1 VTEVL
6 EAFFESV
13 IRTATPLAFAA
24 LGETIVERSGVIN
37 MGLEG
42 SIICGSLSAVIVA
55 TSHGPWTALI
65 AAGVAGTL
73 ISLLLALFV
82 TWLRS
87 DQIIS
92 GTAITLFSLGLTGT
106 FYRVIFG
113 SSGSALTIQTM
124 AVVPVP
130 ILSSLPGFGRALFA
144 QPPITYTL
152 YALIPALSWWLYRT
166 HAGLAVRAV
175 GENPEAAGAAGI
187 AVGRIQLMAILFG
200 GFMGGVAGGV
210 LVVAQA
216 GTFAEGMSAGRGF
229 IAIAIVV
236 LGRWDPARAALAS
249 VLFGA
254 ASALQYLLQ
263 SMGWSLPYQL
273 FLVLPYFLTLFG
285 LAGFAGRARPPSN
298 LGKPISVS

>member
-1 VTEVL
+1 VIEVVG
-6 EAFFESV
+6 AFFESV

-37 MGLEG
+37 IGLEG
-42 SIICGSLSAVIVA
+42 SIICGSFSAVIVA
-55 TSHGPWTALI
+55 TNHGSWVALI

-73 ISLLLALFV
+73 ISFFFALFV

-106 FYRVIFG
+106 LYRLIFG
-113 SSGSALTIQTM
+113 PSGSALTIQTM
-124 AVVPVP
+124 SAVPVP
-130 ILSSLPGFGRALFA
+130 ILSSLPLFGRALFA
-144 QPPITYTL
+144 QPPITYVL

-166 HAGLAVRAV
+166 HWGLAIRAV
-175 GENPEAAGAAGI
+175 GENPEAAGAAGVSV
-187 AVGRIQLMAILFG
+187 ARAQLMAILFG
-200 GFMGGVAGGV
+200 GFMGGIAGGI

-236 LGRWDPARAALAS
+236 LGRWDPVRAAFAS

-273 FLVLPYFLTLFG
+273 FLVLPYLLTLFG
-285 LAGFAGRARPPSN
+285 LAGFAGRAKPPSN
-298 LGKPISVS
+298 LGKPIPVS